1 VTCLEGRQYARHA
14 KYERREL
21 TGQLVTVGW
30 QVRIVTVVVVLT
42 VSVSVFKAPT
52 LKARTPRATRIVA
65 RIVDDDDWLLD
76 ECFGGFKGNST
87 TRLR

>member
-1 VTCLEGRQYARHA
+1 MTCLEGRQHARHA

-52 LKARTPRATRIVA
+52 LKARTLRATRIEA
-65 RIVDDDDWLLD
+65 RIVDDDDWLL
-76 ECFGGFKGNST
+76 
-87 TRLR
+87 RI